1 MLKPNF
7 KTNILKEKVDY
18 AKFSIEPLQQGYG
31 HTLGNAL
38 RRCLLGSLPGSA
50 ITHIKIDGVQHQFS
64 TLSGL
69 KEDMVEFIL
78 NLKQIRFKYEGEKE
92 VKATLEVKG
101 PGEIK
106 AKDIKVPAGVTIV
119 NKDLYLGHLA
129 DSKAKIKVQL
139 WINTGLGYSP
149 SEERESD
156 TLGVMPIDAIFT
168 PIVRVNYEVKP
179 TRVGRRTDFD
189 NLILEIWT
197 DGTVKPRETLDL
209 VAQTL
214 VKFFKQV
221 YEPVF
226 EEEKAPKET
235 VETEDEVMKLTVEEL
250 DLPTR
255 IANALRRGGFET
267 VKDLLKAKKKDISKV
282 KNLGKKSIA
291 TIYKKLKEK
300 GVTVK

>member
-7 KTNILKEKVDY
+7 KTKILEEKSDY
-18 AKFSIEPLQQGYG
+18 VKFSIEPLQQGYG
-31 HTLGNAL
+31 HTVGNAL
-38 RRCLLGSLPGSA
+38 RRCLLGSLPGAA

-64 TLSGL
+64 TLPGL
-69 KEDMVEFIL
+69 KEDVVEFIL
-78 NLKQIRFKYEGEKE
+78 NLKQIRFKYDGEKE
-92 VKATLEVKG
+92 VKATLEAKG
-101 PGEIK
+101 PGEIT
-106 AKDIKVPAGVTIV
+106 AKKIKLPAQVNIV

-129 DSKAKIKVQL
+129 DSKSKIKAQL

-168 PIVRVNYEVKP
+168 PIVRVNYEVRP

-189 NLILEIWT
+189 NLVLEIWT
-197 DGTVKPRETLDL
+197 DGTIKPKETLDL
-209 VAQTL
+209 AAQTL

-221 YEPVF
+221 YDPVF
-226 EEEKAPKET
+226 KTEKKEI
-235 VETEDEVMKLTVEEL
+235 VMALDGEVMKLTVEEL

-267 VKDLLKAKKKDISKV
+267 IEDLVKAKKSDINKV
-282 KNLGKKSIA
+282 KNLGKKSIN

-300 GVTVK
+300 GAAVK

>member
-7 KTNILKEKVDY
+7 KTNILEEKPDY

-31 HTLGNAL
+31 HTVGNAL
-38 RRCLLGSLPGSA
+38 RRCLLGSLPGAA

-64 TLSGL
+64 TLPGL
-69 KEDMVEFIL
+69 KEDVVEFIL
-78 NLKQIRFKYEGEKE
+78 NLKQIRFKYDGEKE
-92 VKATLEVKG
+92 VKAVLEAKG
-101 PGEIK
+101 PGEIT
-106 AKDIKVPAGVTIV
+106 AKKIKLPAQVSII

-129 DSKAKIKVQL
+129 DSKSRIKVQF

-156 TLGVMPIDAIFT
+156 TLGVIPIDAIFT
-168 PIVRVNYEVKP
+168 PIVRVNYEVRP

-197 DGTVKPRETLDL
+197 DGTLKPKETLDL
-209 VAQTL
+209 AAQTL

-221 YEPVF
+221 YNPVF
-226 EEEKAPKET
+226 KTEKKKT
-235 VETEDEVMKLTVEEL
+235 VVASDDEVMKLTVEEL

-267 VKDLLKAKKKDISKV
+267 VKDLVKAKKSDIGKV
-282 KNLGKKSIA
+282 KNLGKKSIN

-300 GVTVK
+300 GAAVK

>member
-7 KTNILKEKVDY
+7 KINILEKKPDY

-31 HTLGNAL
+31 HTMGNAL
-38 RRCLLGSLPGSA
+38 RRCLLGSLPGAA

-69 KEDMVEFIL
+69 KEDVVEFIL
-78 NLKQIRFKYEGEKE
+78 NLKQIRFKYDGEKQ
-92 VKATLEVKG
+92 VKAILEVKG
-101 PGEIK
+101 SGEIT
-106 AKDIKVPAGVTIV
+106 AKKIKLPAQVNIV
-119 NKDLYLGHLA
+119 NEDLYLGHLA
-129 DSKAKIKVQL
+129 DSKSKIKVQL

-149 SEERESD
+149 SEERGSD
-156 TLGVMPIDAIFT
+156 TLGVIPIDAIFT

-197 DGTVKPRETLDL
+197 DGTIKPKETLDL
-209 VAQTL
+209 AAQTL
-214 VKFFKQV
+214 VKFFKQA
-221 YEPVF
+221 YDPVF
-226 EEEKAPKET
+226 KTEKKKT
-235 VETEDEVMKLTVEEL
+235 VVASDDEVMKLTVEEL

-267 VKDLLKAKKKDISKV
+267 VKDLVKAKKSDISKV
-282 KNLGKKSIA
+282 KNLGKKSIN

-300 GVTVK
+300 GALVK